1 MKEIEDLACCA
12 DKSKRMSVCSSE
24 VCELSEKKSALKVMA
39 PLMEDANRA
48 SPVPFR
54 RGDLVSES
62 FRSATEGS
70 HRQSQN
76 VQSSEEGNVHITRKT
91 KVEESFEHSQKMY
104 TAEVSSS
111 SHTTMQARAA
121 SPEMEQIMAKRRV
134 HQAYSPVESP
144 TPVSGHHKLQ
154 SERCLTP
161 EIENLMNKPHGSWSP
176 MPAACFVRP
185 ISPNQTISFPPDSPY
200 VPATAPQPRTATP
213 EQFQEA
219 RETVERFVGHSK
231 HVQGHTSSTS
241 RNMQASYNTQV
252 PAQPQQQQQYTPRFD
267 TNQGFS
273 PYVSRGNGSHDGNGG
288 NFADHEKRNTSD
300 QNNGY
305 QRKITAEKSS
315 DNNRQKVEF
324 ADSENTKNMPDN
336 GYSRNGNGN
345 GNHRNHKSNNANKE
359 KEPTVTEPDDSEEK
373 EKTDQGEKPFEQNF
387 TGEESSRRVFSDFGG
402 PQVSSS
408 VDIESTTEGDFQ
420 TTSVKKSEKMQYATC
435 EFESTRT
442 SSIKPRDTSTLPSS
456 DYSDR
461 NPVFSGD
468 QTKHA
473 QPDKSASAE
482 EGEEEKITKSQVE
495 EIIKQELNK
504 VFQMAQ
510 TMEKTNFGQ
519 MYDQK
524 PQHTSFEGSSRSSKE
539 YKSVQ
544 NVNQSSISN
553 KVSSNCDVITKTG
566 KLTSGLTIAPGRSF
580 TPQALESRYPLPY
593 QNLPTDFPPA
603 RSHPEPPCEKS
614 DKPAYIPLTG
624 IDKNTPMLQALTIA
638 SDRPYSPFPGAAITE
653 APALVS
659 KPISRSSMLEALTT
673 APSTPFQ
680 IHEVLAEDFSGQA
693 TKTQSSTKA
702 SYDSVQKYS
711 PKPAQGNF
719 KPIPDGAGKLT
730 KPFAPVADELKSA
743 FKSASKNISF
753 AETEEQKKESLKQT
767 LQLAQQKNTS
777 TSRVER
783 PLTPS
788 GLHAPNYLPS
798 YQQNIGEIP
807 LAHRGVSPI
816 PHQIKA
822 PSITPPRAQSV
833 PRQVEKQGTV
843 KAMSEAYNMQL
854 TDQNQQQV
862 SNSSSVSY
870 ISAGAK
876 SSVTKTYSYE
886 QDHKSIDVMNY
897 HPSPLAGKLPVAGEL
912 TLPKCSSPVMGK
924 LDHTKQVFKPAIPSQ
939 QPTSVYR
946 SPVAEQANL
955 RQAPP
960 YFVQEKEKPPVPWS
974 VIKDKDNKE
983 LANKMP
989 TTLPQQIPLPTSAPQ
1004 PTTKFSL
1011 PPLPSVNKT
1020 LPGSKPFSL
1029 PGFNK
1034 LPSAIPDAG
1043 PGGASKSA
1051 TTAGTSAPRRG
1062 RGVLNAAVGA
1072 GGRVPLCGSCN
1083 SQIR

>member
-1 MKEIEDLACCA
+1 MG
-12 DKSKRMSVCSSE
+12 
-24 VCELSEKKSALKVMA
+24 

-54 RGDLVSES
+54 REDLVSES
-62 FRSATEGS
+62 LRSATEGS
-70 HRQSQN
+70 HRQFQN

-111 SHTTMQARAA
+111 SHATMQARAA
-121 SPEMEQIMAKRRV
+121 SPEMEQIMAKRRA
-134 HQAYSPVESP
+134 HQAYSPIESP

-231 HVQGHTSSTS
+231 HVQNHSS
-241 RNMQASYNTQV
+241 RNVQTSHMQT
-252 PAQPQQQQQYTPRFD
+252 QQQQQYTPRFD
-267 TNQGFS
+267 TSQGQGFS
-273 PYVSRGNGSHDGNGG
+273 PYVSRGNGGNL
-288 NFADHEKRNTSD
+288 ADHEQINTSE
-300 QNNGY
+300 QNNGFK
-305 QRKITAEKSS
+305 RNITAEKSS

-324 ADSENTKNMPDN
+324 SESENNKNMPDN
-336 GYSRNGNGN
+336 GYLRGGNSN
-345 GNHRNHKSNNANKE
+345 GNHENHKSNNGTNE
-359 KEPTVTEPDDSEEK
+359 KEPTITEPDDSEEK
-373 EKTDQGEKPFEQNF
+373 EKTYQGDKPFGKCNF
-387 TGEESSRRVFSDFGG
+387 SGEESSRRVFSDFGG

-442 SSIKPRDTSTLPSS
+442 SSIKPKDSSTLPSS
-456 DYSDR
+456 DYGDR
-461 NPVFSGD
+461 KPTFSED
-468 QTKHA
+468 QTKHV
-473 QPDKSASAE
+473 QPEKSTVTE

-524 PQHTSFEGSSRSSKE
+524 PQHTSFEDSSKSSKE

-553 KVSSNCDVITKTG
+553 KVSSTCDVITKTG

-603 RSHPEPPCEKS
+603 RSHPQPPCEKS

-624 IDKNTPMLQALTIA
+624 VDKNTPMLQALTIA
-638 SDRPYSPFPGAAITE
+638 SDRPYSPFPGAAMVE

-680 IHEVLAEDFSGQA
+680 IHEVSAEEFSGQS

-711 PKPAQGNF
+711 PKPAQGDF

-730 KPFAPVADELKSA
+730 KPVADELKFA

-753 AETEEQKKESLKQT
+753 AEIEEQKKESLKQT
-767 LQLAQQKNTS
+767 LQSAQQRNAS
-777 TSRVER
+777 ASRVER

-833 PRQVEKQGTV
+833 PRQLEKQGTV
-843 KAMSEAYNMQL
+843 KAMSEAYN
-854 TDQNQQQV
+854 QQQAL
-862 SNSSSVSY
+862 NSSSVSY
-870 ISAGAK
+870 ISAGA
-876 SSVTKTYSYE
+876 KTYSYE

-939 QPTSVYR
+939 QPSSIYR

-989 TTLPQQIPLPTSAPQ
+989 SKLPQQNPLPSSAPQ
-1004 PTTKFSL
+1004 PSTKFSL
-1011 PPLPSVNKT
+1011 PPLPGVNNT

>member
-1 MKEIEDLACCA
+1 
-12 DKSKRMSVCSSE
+12 MSVCSSE
-24 VCELSEKKSALKVMA
+24 VCELSEKKSSLKMMA

-48 SPVPFR
+48 SPIPFR
-54 RGDLVSES
+54 RGDVVSES
-62 FRSATEGS
+62 FRSATDEA
-70 HRQSQN
+70 HRKSEN
-76 VQSSEEGNVHITRKT
+76 VQSSAEGNVHIIRKT

-104 TAEVSSS
+104 TAEISTS
-111 SHTTMQARAA
+111 SHSSMQARAA

-134 HQAYSPVESP
+134 YQAYSPAQSP
-144 TPVSGHHKLQ
+144 TPGSGHQKLQ

-200 VPATAPQPRTATP
+200 LPATAPQPRTATP

-231 HVQGHTSSTS
+231 HVQGHTSSTAK
-241 RNMQASYNTQV
+241 NMQVSHTQAL
-252 PAQPQQQQQYTPRFD
+252 AQCQPQQQQYTPRFD
-267 TNQGFS
+267 TSQGFS
-273 PYVSRGNGSHDGNGG
+273 PYVSRVNVGNISHNGNGG
-288 NFADHEKRNTSD
+288 NFADHETGNPSD
-300 QNNGY
+300 QKNGY
-305 QRKITAEKSS
+305 TRNITAEKPS
-315 DNNRQKVEF
+315 DTTQQNVTFSEN
-324 ADSENTKNMPDN
+324 ENTKQMPN
-336 GYSRNGNGN
+336 NSYSRNGNGN
-345 GNHRNHKSNNANKE
+345 GNGNGNHRGNGSYQSNSEKE
-359 KEPTVTEPDDSEEK
+359 KEPTVTEPDDFEEK
-373 EKTDQGEKPFEQNF
+373 EQTDQGEKSSKKTDFSE
-387 TGEESSRRVFSDFGG
+387 EESSRRVFSDFGG

-420 TTSVKKSEKMQYATC
+420 KTSVKKSEKMQYATC

-442 SSIKPRDTSTLPSS
+442 SSIKPRDVLPSS
-456 DYSDR
+456 DNSDR
-461 NPVFSGD
+461 KPTFCSD
-468 QTKHA
+468 QTTHA
-473 QPDKSASAE
+473 QPEKEAPTE

-519 MYDQK
+519 MYEQK
-524 PQHTSFEGSSRSSKE
+524 PQHTSFEDSSKSSKE

-544 NVNQSSISN
+544 SVNQRLISN
-553 KVSSNCDVITKTG
+553 KVTSTCDISTKTG
-566 KLTSGLTIAPGRSF
+566 KLTSGLTIAPARSF

-603 RSHPEPPCEKS
+603 RSNPEPPCEKS

-624 IDKNTPMLQALTIA
+624 IDRNSPMLQALTIA
-638 SDRPYSPFPGAAITE
+638 SDRPYSPLIGAQIAE
-653 APALVS
+653 PPALVS
-659 KPISRSSMLEALTT
+659 KPIQRSSMLEALTT

-680 IHEVLAEDFSGQA
+680 IHEVLAEELSGHS
-693 TKTQSSTKA
+693 TKTQSVTKA

-711 PKPAQGNF
+711 PKPSQGDF
-719 KPIPDGAGKLT
+719 KPIPDGSGKST
-730 KPFAPVADELKSA
+730 QTSTPTTNELKSA
-743 FKSASKNISF
+743 FKSTSKNISF
-753 AETEEQKKESLKQT
+753 AESENQTKESLKQT
-767 LQLAQQKNTS
+767 LQS
-777 TSRVER
+777 THQRSVSASRVER
-783 PLTPS
+783 PVTPS

-807 LAHRGVSPI
+807 LAHRGHSPV

-833 PRQVEKQGTV
+833 PRQLEKVGTV

-854 TDQNQQQV
+854 MDQNQQQV
-862 SNSSSVSY
+862 SNNTSSVSY

-876 SSVTKTYSYE
+876 GSITKTYSYE
-886 QDHKSIDVMNY
+886 QDHKSIDAMNY

-924 LDHTKQVFKPAIPSQ
+924 LDHTKQVFKPAISSQ

-974 VIKDKDNKE
+974 VIKDKDTKE
-983 LANKMP
+983 LSNKIP
-989 TTLPQQIPLPTSAPQ
+989 TKLPQQNTLPKSTPQ
-1004 PTTKFSL
+1004 PTTKSSL

-1020 LPGSKPFSL
+1020 LPGFPEPSKPFSL